1 MKLRFQ
7 WLLAMM
13 LLMFSPFLLAGEVT
27 VDSPYV
33 RAIPP
38 GQTISAAFMTLKNT
52 NDSPIDLL
60 KASSDIAEHVELHEH
75 IHDGGMMKMR
85 QVDKISIAANSETTL
100 KPGGYH
106 IMLIG
111 LKKAIKP
118 SDIIDIKLSFSD
130 GSETAIKAEVKKITM
145 GIAQKK
151 DEPKGIN
158 DKIKPADMKHVNPMP
173 LLMKVITEYGDELKL
188 SDKQAAELKQ
198 WRDERKPVVKKLI
211 AEVLSLEADIHKA
224 VMDDKPLETVDQLAD
239 AIMQSRVQI
248 IRNKALCRDNIKRVL
263 DEDQYKKVL
272 ELYKTHFMEK

>member
-1 MKLRFQ
+1 MKLHFQ
-7 WLLAMM
+7 SLLAFV
-13 LLMFSPFLLAGEVT
+13 LLMFSHFLFASEVT

-52 NDSPIDLL
+52 SDSPVDLV
-60 KASSDIAEHVELHEH
+60 KASSDIARNVELHEH
-75 IHDGGMMKMR
+75 LHESGMMKMR
-85 QVDKISIAANSETTL
+85 QVAKISIAANSETAL

-118 SDIIDIKLSFSD
+118 DDVIDITLSFSD
-130 GSETAIKAEVKKITM
+130 GSEQVIKAEVKKITM
-145 GIAQKK
+145 EMVKKK
-151 DEPKGIN
+151 DETKGT
-158 DKIKPADMKHVNPMP
+158 DGKIKPADMKHVNPMP
-173 LLMKVITEYGDELKL
+173 LLMKVITKYGDELKL
-188 SDKQAAELKQ
+188 SDKQVAELKQ
-198 WRDERKPVVKKLI
+198 WRDERKPVVTKLI
-211 AEVLSLEADIHKA
+211 AEVLSLESDIHKA

-272 ELYKTHFMEK
+272 ELYKTHFMGK